1 MADETPPLPLR
12 RGRAGPGDAA
22 FHLPVPLQLTARRR
36 NTLIALS
43 LPAPAQGLALRVE
56 DRRGSPLFAAPLDAG
71 DRLVLVPLPRGAA
84 RIVVAGGGAA
94 LRAGFLPLPDSYP
107 LGRLLLKLNAMLRGR
122 LELPPGTRGGLAGLR
137 PRWRVA
143 TDAARELRARL
154 STLLVSSPFGRYARQ
169 ADYQRFRARW
179 VEDFATT
186 VPPDAAPRLALLTAL
201 GAQGPGL
208 DALAAC
214 AAALKAQTDPAFD
227 WLVAVPAAR
236 LQREEAALRGIVAGL
251 GRLLP
256 VEREEPSH
264 GLAAA
269 LAAATPDALVSAL
282 DAGGRPTRDA
292 VAMIRATFAAHPGCR
307 LLYTDEERW
316 DAAGAPL
323 EGVFKPAFNRH
334 LLEAWPYMGALT
346 VLHAGRAQA
355 LGLDPSFG
363 DAAAYDLLLRHV
375 DSLAPADI
383 LHLPRVAYGR
393 TAPGPGFAD
402 PEAAARGARALTARL
417 GVPVEVS
424 TDGRFLTP
432 LFPLPARPPKVS
444 IVIPTRDR
452 AAVLGMTLRTLV
464 ANTTY
469 RNFEIIVVDNGSME
483 PETFALFEETK
494 AAWPETQIVRDD
506 GDFNFPRICNAGVEA
521 MSGELILLLN
531 NDIEVIDGGWLDEMV
546 ALISRRDHGVDTG
559 VVGAKLLFPDRTV
572 QHAGVIAG
580 LFRYA
585 AHWFAHCPQGAPG
598 HESRL
603 RVRQNL
609 SAVTG
614 ACLLI
619 RKDTWDAIGPLDAD
633 RFAED
638 CNDID
643 LCLRARRAG
652 YGVVQTPFALL
663 IHHESASR
671 GRRRTAEH
679 RARLKAQRASFN
691 AVWHASTL
699 VDPHYNPNLK
709 RDSLLAACA
718 TAPEGPRDPRTDAI

>member
-1 MADETPPLPLR
+1 MADEIPPLPLR
-12 RGRAGPGDAA
+12 RGRAGPHGAV
-22 FHLPVPLQLTARRR
+22 FHLPLPVRLKGLSRD
-36 NTLIALS
+36 TLIALQFT
-43 LPAPAQGLALRVE
+43 AAGAGRALRVE
-56 DRRGSPLFAAPLDAG
+56 SRRGELLFSAPVAADE
-71 DRLVLVPLPRGAA
+71 RLILVPLPRRAA
-84 RIVVAGGGAA
+84 RIVVEGVD
-94 LRAGFLPLPDSYP
+94 LDAGFLPVPDSYP
-107 LGRLLLKLNAMLRGR
+107 LGRLVLKLNAFLRGR
-122 LELPPGTRGGLAGLR
+122 IDIPPGAQGGVAGLKQ
-137 PRWRVA
+137 RWRIA

-154 STLLVSSPFGRYARQ
+154 STLIVSSPFGRYAQQ

-179 VEDFATT
+179 VEDFTAV
-186 VPPDAAPRLALLTAL
+186 VPAEAAPRLVFLTAL
-201 GAQGPGL
+201 DPQAPDL
-208 DALAAC
+208 TALAAC
-214 AAALKAQTDPAFD
+214 AAALAAQTDPAFD
-227 WLVAVPAAR
+227 WLVAVPAER
-236 LQREEAALRGIVAGL
+236 LRREGDALQGMVEGL
-251 GRLLP
+251 GRLVP
-256 VEREEPSH
+256 VAGSGEAE

-269 LAAATPDALVSAL
+269 LAAAPPEALVTHV
-282 DAGGRPTRDA
+282 DASGQPTRDA
-292 VAMIRATFAAHPGCR
+292 VAMIRAAFAAHPGCR

-334 LLEAWPYMGALT
+334 LLEAWPYMGAFT
-346 VLHAGRAQA
+346 VFRADRVRA
-355 LGLDPSFG
+355 LGLDPTFAG
-363 DAAAYDLLLRHV
+363 AAGYHLLLRYV
-375 DSLAPADI
+375 EGLAGAQI

-393 TAPGPGFAD
+393 AGDGPGFAD
-402 PEAAARGARALTARL
+402 PATAAQGARALQAHL
-417 GVPVEVS
+417 GAAVTVRA
-424 TDGRFLTP
+424 DGRFLQP
-432 LFPLPARPPKVS
+432 RFPLPARPPKVS

-452 AAVLGMTLRTLV
+452 AGVLGMTLRTLI

-469 RNFEIIVVDNGSME
+469 RNFEIIVVDNGSVE
-483 PETFALFEETK
+483 PETFALFEETR
-494 AAWPETQIVRDD
+494 AAWPDTTIVRDD
-506 GDFNFPRICNAGVEA
+506 GDFNFPRICNAGVDV
-521 MSGELILLLN
+521 MTGELILLLN

-546 ALISRRDHGVDTG
+546 ALISRRDSGIDTG
-559 VVGAKLLFPDRTV
+559 VVGAKLLFPDRTL

-585 AHWFAHCPQGAPG
+585 AHWFAHCPHWAPG
-598 HESRL
+598 HEGRL
-603 RVRQNL
+603 VIRQNL

-619 RKDTWDAIGPLDAD
+619 RKDVWVAIGPLDAA

-679 RARLKAQRASFN
+679 RARLKAQRARFD
-691 AVWHASTL
+691 ALWHATTL